1 MQQRIAEGGHC
12 DADRFG
18 GRCEAPGVGTEAERG
33 SPGTKPPSLAYI
45 CSAPAR
51 VKAAVCRAYWGS
63 HRQGRFESSAVEA
76 LWEKAGKLRI
86 SAAHTLCNA

>member
-1 MQQRIAEGGHC
+1 MRIGLEAG
-12 DADRFG
+12 AKP
-18 GRCEAPGVGTEAERG
+18 RCGNRSRERQ
-33 SPGTKPPSLAYI
+33 PRNQTPLPRIYLL
-45 CSAPAR
+45 CTR
-51 VKAAVCRAYWGS
+51 VKAAVRRAYWGS